1 MAIKDVKIYYYN
13 MLGQYL
19 EMKDDLKDFEQALK
33 DGHITEDKLA
43 DVTKDVEDLQNN
55 YARLSF
61 IMYLLELPSR
71 KNKKEKFKK
80 SNLVMEKYFADK
92 NADMDS
98 VIKENESLLTHL
110 RNELKKLK
118 EE

>member
-1 MAIKDVKIYYYN
+1 MAIKDVKVYFYN

-19 EMKDDLKDFEQALK
+19 EMKEDLKDFDQALQ
-33 DGHITEDKLA
+33 DGHITEDKLEE
-43 DVTKDVEDLQNN
+43 VYKDVQDLQNN
-55 YARLSF
+55 YDRLTF
-61 IMYLLELPSR
+61 IMYLLELPAR
-71 KNKKEKFKK
+71 KTKKEKFKK

>member
-80 SNLVMEKYFADK
+80 SNLVMEKYLYAF
-92 NADMDS
+92 S
-98 VIKENESLLTHL
+98 
-110 RNELKKLK
+110 
-118 EE
+118 